1 LILSAVSQ
9 GASRNIWIGDLDDD
23 ITEQTLFN
31 EFSQFG
37 PIDNIRL
44 IIGKRTAFVHLCS
57 ISAAIQAV
65 NYITSNPNWEHIQ
78 VYYGKD
84 RCTQSPICSPTD
96 SFGYGLSSI
105 CSPTDSFGYGLSSI
119 SPIFSS
125 TTSAFLNN
133 DQSPPH
139 IPNRTVYL
147 GGIHADAIAKDLC
160 DVNLTNL
167 KAIRGGILQNIKF
180 MPSKNIAFV
189 MFICPDAAQTFHD
202 RVSTEGL
209 SIKSKRVKIGKI
221 LFNN

>member
-1 LILSAVSQ
+1 MAQ
-9 GASRNIWIGDLDDD
+9 GASRNICLGDLDDHT
-23 ITEQTLFN
+23 TEQTLFN

-37 PIDNIRL
+37 PIDNIR
-44 IIGKRTAFVHLCS
+44 IITGKRTAFVHLCS

-65 NYITSNPNWEHIQ
+65 DYITSNPAWEHIQ

-105 CSPTDSFGYGLSSI
+105 

-125 TTSAFLNN
+125 PTSGFLNN
-133 DQSPPH
+133 DQSQPH

-147 GGIHADAIAKDLC
+147 GGIHADATAKDLC
-160 DVNLTNL
+160 DVNLTNM

-189 MFICPDAAQTFHD
+189 MFICPDAAQAFHD
-202 RVSTEGL
+202 RVSTDGL

-221 LFNN
+221 SLN